1 MEQAVQAGII
11 IFSLS
16 AGTIY
21 LLRASELLVQL
32 CNAFDFAL
40 SADEAHIL
48 FGIICF
54 VLSSAKQV
62 YSIRTISMCS
72 VLSVFYLVGLSIV
85 HCSLR
90 LTTQEVAF
98 DDHLRREN
106 VNLFYGSMTGI
117 LKAFPMMIFAFAAQ
131 MAVPS
136 ILDGMSQE
144 YRHRKIER
152 MLFAK
157 RKRVARAL
165 VIRRGQIFGS
175 TDAPPKRKGNKFRL
189 FGKKAAAKALSPS
202 LLQDNLSSVRKD
214 ELQRLGG
221 ASVQQLAKA
230 KLETLDPQQMTS
242 LRARGP
248 KRMTRAQIVFLSQ
261 CSLETLTFRELEL
274 LAHLPLESFSNEEL
288 AEATKNPVQAAM
300 RFDRSLV
307 VRPTEMGQGAV
318 SAVPP
323 EIRRRVPGSTKP
335 TETSN
340 PALLTLP
347 NDQVSP
353 LPAAM
358 PGLPAEAKVESFESV
373 SMIAVAVGT
382 FVNLAVGFCGALV
395 YGAKTQS
402 NILVNYKMRVG
413 VDTAWVAVAFGCF
426 FFHICTVFPLI
437 LFPCRTALL
446 AMTVGQREISRV
458 TLLEQKISANS
469 LRKEDVIAC
478 AGRIWKCHRLTEAYT
493 LLFCTLCVL
502 IALRV
507 GDFAAIFELSR
518 GTAFAFVCY
527 IFPVIAAMNLNLVQD
542 SVVDSCLAVLVTG
555 VGIGAG
561 ILWTWSAWD
570 ANFHTHA

>member
-1 MEQAVQAGII
+1 MLPVVVRDSRAMGALLEVPDRTDELWLCDTVFNLLSATLGAGTLMYPYGFANAGLVPATVLLLVGGVATVASIRFIVLGCAECQAHSLDELALKASGPRMEQAVQAGII

-382 FVNLAVGFCGALV
+382 FVNLAVGEE
-395 YGAKTQS
+395 
-402 NILVNYKMRVG
+402 N
-413 VDTAWVAVAFGCF
+413 
-426 FFHICTVFPLI
+426 P
-437 LFPCRTALL
+437 
-446 AMTVGQREISRV
+446 
-458 TLLEQKISANS
+458 
-469 LRKEDVIAC
+469 
-478 AGRIWKCHRLTEAYT
+478 
-493 LLFCTLCVL
+493 
-502 IALRV
+502 
-507 GDFAAIFELSR
+507 
-518 GTAFAFVCY
+518 TAFLMATLSAFPPKFQMAC
-527 IFPVIAAMNLNLVQD
+527 
-542 SVVDSCLAVLVTG
+542 SCCRAF
-555 VGIGAG
+555 
-561 ILWTWSAWD
+561 SS
-570 ANFHTHA
+570 